1 MRMKTTH
8 QRLAICFLLA
18 APARLVLAQ
27 PPHPIPAKRPEK
39 YTYQIVQTFP
49 HDPNAFTQGLVYR
62 DGFLY

>member
-1 MRMKTTH
+1 MKTT
-8 QRLAICFLLA
+8 RPWLAICFLLV
-18 APARLVLAQ
+18 APARLALAQ
-27 PPHPIPAKRPEK
+27 PPHPIHAKRPAE

>member
-1 MRMKTTH
+1 MRTTR

-18 APARLVLAQ
+18 AFARLVLAQ
-27 PPHPIPAKRPEK
+27 PPHPIHAERPVT